1 MGSGLAILTHATL
14 FPWPGRCASN
24 IRCGAK
30 GTTPL
35 TSPGISFL
43 LTPPLGTPR
52 LPECL
57 PLDKRSFGL
66 TGGILRG

>member
-30 GTTPL
+30 ETTPL
-35 TSPGISFL
+35 TSPAISFL
-43 LTPPLGTPR
+43 LTHPYRMGDIKGP
-52 LPECL
+52 
-57 PLDKRSFGL
+57 
-66 TGGILRG
+66 